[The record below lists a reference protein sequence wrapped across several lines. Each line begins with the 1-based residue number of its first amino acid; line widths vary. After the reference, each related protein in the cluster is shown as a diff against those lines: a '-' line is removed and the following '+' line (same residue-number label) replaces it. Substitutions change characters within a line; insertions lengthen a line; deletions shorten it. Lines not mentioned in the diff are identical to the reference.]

1 MRRVLLVCACAAF
14 MCGGS
19 SAYALLGK
27 VIYVQT
33 VDKSS
38 AGPADVIERDL
49 DSEKTQVLIAHS
61 DLHRDF
67 KSSIGSLSVSPD
79 GSRLVLGESV
89 LAKLEGS
96 EASDVIGLKL
106 WLWDRA
112 TKAFRLIVTNPEA
125 YQVFWS
131 HTGRYILI
139 IGAYGSRFS
148 VYDTSNQKLSEY
160 KMPGAISALSW
171 SAGGTGVICAIPEK
185 KPESTVHFQPLA
197 SGDRRGLFR
206 WSREITA
213 IAESPDGS
221 QYAIYDESGVYLVS
235 GDTKTVRKLSLPVK
249 GASTTADLLYNPK
262 CSKVAVLV
270 STGLGDQEP
279 LVNVD
284 EFLWSVDAA
293 SGEGA
298 HLGTWHESYQ
308 AISPEKGEVVTR
320 SLVDWL
326 SDGKS
331 LIISGNVTWGGTGQ
345 ADNRNDRFRL
355 WVHDVTKPGTDAKLI
370 FDSGPGVPCISW
382 WPANR

>member
-1 MRRVLLVCACAAF
+1 MCACAAF
-14 MCGGS
+14 LCGS
-19 SAYALLGK
+19 PVHALLGK

-33 VDKSS
+33 LDKSS
-38 AGPADVIERDL
+38 SGSADVLEQDL
-49 DSEKTQVLIAHS
+49 DSGTSEVLIS
-61 DLHRDF
+61 NTDLHRDF
-67 KSSIGSLSVSPD
+67 KSSIGSLAVSPD
-79 GSRLVLGESV
+79 ASRLVLGESV
-89 LAKLEGS
+89 LEKIENSG
-96 EASDVIGLKL
+96 ASDVIGLKL
-106 WLWDRA
+106 WLWDRS
-112 TKAFRLIVTNPEA
+112 TKAFRLIVKDPES
-125 YQVFWS
+125 YEVFWS
-131 HTGRYILI
+131 HSGQYILI
-139 IGAYGSRFS
+139 IGAYGSRFR
-148 VYDTSNQKLSEY
+148 VYDTASQKLSDY

-197 SGDRRGLFR
+197 TGDRRRLFR
-206 WSREITA
+206 WSKEITS

-235 GDTKTVRKLSLPVK
+235 GDTKNVRKLSLPVK

-298 HLGTWHESYQ
+298 HLATWHESYQ

-355 WVHDVTKPGTDAKLI
+355 WVHDITKPDADPKLI